1 MNRNPFRTL
10 ARSAHAP
17 SRIAHP
23 VTVHLRRMY
32 VDCRHG
38 QMHVHTAFPSS
49 GGFDELTPLVCI
61 HPAPGSGRVFRGL
74 IAELG
79 RERSAYA
86 LDLPGYGESD
96 APESPLTVADYAAA
110 CVDFLDSLRLRQV
123 DVLGFQG
130 GSQVAVELAL
140 ARPEQV
146 RRVVLLGMP
155 AFDATDREHYAA
167 RPWPVPARDDGTHL
181 AEEWLRLRRARGVL
195 ASASS
200 LGHDLADALRAGER
214 AGWGVAAM
222 SAYAAGERLPLL
234 RRPTLLLRSRD
245 EFADMTAR
253 AEGWLSDVRRAE
265 LSGHAAA
272 VLESDPAE
280 IAGLVKDFLDV

>member
-1 MNRNPFRTL
+1 MNRNPLRTL
-10 ARSAHAP
+10 ARSANAP
-17 SRIAHP
+17 SRIDPP

-74 IAELG
+74 IADLG
-79 RERSAYA
+79 RDRSAYA

-96 APESPLTVADYAAA
+96 APESPPAVADYAAA
-110 CVDFLDSLRLRQV
+110 CADFLDSLRLRQV
-123 DVLGFQG
+123 DLLGFQG
-130 GSQVAVELAL
+130 GSQVAAELAL

-155 AFDATDREHYAA
+155 AYDAHDREVYAA
-167 RPWPVPARDDGTHL
+167 RRWPVESRDDGAHL
-181 AEEWLRLRRARGVL
+181 AEEWARLRRSRGVL
-195 ASASS
+195 TSAASLDRELSES
-200 LGHDLADALRAGER
+200 LRAGDR
-214 AGWGVAAM
+214 ADWGAAAM
-222 SAYAAGERLPLL
+222 AAYAAGERLPLL

-245 EFADMTAR
+245 EFAEMTAR
-253 AEGWLSDVRRAE
+253 AEAWLSDLRRTE
-265 LSGHAAA
+265 LSGPAAGL
-272 VLESDPAE
+272 LESNPAE
-280 IAGLVKDFLDV
+280 IAGLVRDFLDG

>member
-1 MNRNPFRTL
+1 VNRNPLRSF

-38 QMHVHTAFPSS
+38 QLHVHTAFPSS

-96 APESPLTVADYAAA
+96 APDSPPTVADYAAA
-110 CVDFLDSLRLRQV
+110 CADFLDSLRLRQV
-123 DVLGFQG
+123 DVLGYQG
-130 GSQVAVELAL
+130 GSQVAAELAL

-155 AFDATDREHYAA
+155 AFDAGDREQYAA
-167 RPWPVPARDDGTHL
+167 RPWPLPLRDDGTQL
-181 AEEWLRLRRARGVL
+181 AEEWARLRRTRGVL
-195 ASASS
+195 ATASS
-200 LGHDLADALRAGER
+200 LGRELGESLRAGER
-214 AGWGVAAM
+214 AGWGAAAM
-222 SAYAAGERLPLL
+222 AAYAAGERLPLL

-245 EFADMTAR
+245 EFAEMTAR
-253 AEGWLSDVRRAE
+253 AEGWLPEVRRAE
-265 LSGHAAA
+265 LSGHTAA

-280 IAGLVKDFLDV
+280 IAGLVKDFLDI